1 MYVCKHV
8 CIYTRDTLVYM
19 ACMRLKCAK
28 LTQGC
33 VVCDK
38 GMQCM
43 GVAFRGAAIQ
53 VGAHGCRYG
62 QLWDGR
68 EPVSSPRQ
76 QSTCSFQS

>member
-1 MYVCKHV
+1 M
-8 CIYTRDTLVYM
+8 
-19 ACMRLKCAK
+19 
-28 LTQGC
+28 
-33 VVCDK
+33 CDK

-43 GVAFRGAAIQ
+43 GVAFRGVAFRGVAFRGAAIQ